1 MEAMKINKICIALL
15 NHRVHHLKKDIE
27 YLNSDDSLDVYGS
40 IEAVLAD
47 TKDSPPEKLQFFY
60 DKLFEFY
67 GKKNSTVDAKFKAMD

>member
-1 MEAMKINKICIALL
+1 METIKIDKICIALL
-15 NHRVHHLKKDIE
+15 NHRVHRLKKDIE
-27 YLNSDDSLDVYGS
+27 YLNSDNSLDVYGS

-67 GKKNSTVDAKFKAMD
+67 GKRNSAIDAKFK

>member
-1 MEAMKINKICIALL
+1 MEVIKIDKICIALL
-15 NHRVHHLKKDIE
+15 NRRVHRLKKDIE

-67 GKKNSTVDAKFKAMD
+67 GKKDSAIDAKFK